1 MVCRRP
7 RKKVTKTCIKAT
19 VLSNLAPLSKADIC
33 KILPDV
39 SPTTVEAVL
48 GAMVKDSTIQRIGA
62 GRASKYLKA

>member
-19 VLSNLAPLSKADIC
+19 VLSNLAPLSKAEIC

-48 GAMVKDSTIQRIGA
+48 GAMVKDSTIQRIGS